1 MIMARYLE
9 KGENA
14 MNLHIVPSGKDDA
27 ILYYAVSIRKGKKT
41 TSKNVSRI
49 GRLSELRKEYPDPIA
64 HFRAEAKRLTD
75 EGKSESSFEIPA
87 NLMLDPMKKRRI
99 MLGYIF
105 PQSVYYS
112 LGLDTVM
119 RGIRN
124 ESKTT
129 YDFNRIMR
137 DLIIGRVLSPLSKN
151 STYEKAF
158 SFPEPPDYDLHH
170 VYRSLSLMAENFDL
184 IEEKA
189 FKGMKKYADVDTSV
203 TYYDCTN
210 FYFETE
216 EQDGFRTYGKSK
228 ENRPNP
234 IVQMG
239 LFLDRNGLPI
249 SMCINPG
256 KTNEQKTMI
265 PLEKLMTERFGIEK
279 FVVCAD
285 CGLSGKR
292 NLRFNS
298 TENHGFVVTKSLKK
312 VSEEVRAKLMGDDG
326 WKRFGD
332 ASGRLY
338 SLKEI
343 REDANLRD
351 VIFYHDERFVAESDG
366 FEERI
371 VTTYCGRMREY
382 QRSVRERQLQ
392 RAMELVSQGK
402 IRKGVNQNDVRR
414 FIVVDSV
421 TEKGEV
427 AEKKVFSIDSER
439 FEEESKYDGFYA
451 VTTDLADDPGEI
463 IRINKG
469 RWEIEES
476 FRIMKSDFDARP
488 VFMSREDRIRAHFLT
503 CYLAYMIFRIIEQKL
518 NKGDVRYTDAE
529 ILRTLRDYEAIDAE
543 SFYVGAMEGKAVKAL
558 EGTFG
563 LVGSMTAFSKAQ
575 FRRLVARSKK
585 QEI

>member
-1 MIMARYLE
+1 
-9 KGENA
+9 

-41 TSKNVSRI
+41 TSKNVRRI
-49 GRLSELRKEYPDPIA
+49 GRLSELKKEYTDPIA

-75 EGKSESSFEIPA
+75 EGRSESSFEIPA
-87 NLMLDPMKKRRI
+87 NLMLDPMKKRRV

-112 LGLDTVM
+112 LGLDMVM

-124 ESKTT
+124 ESKVT

-137 DLIIGRVLSPLSKN
+137 DLIIGRVLSPLSKS

-158 SFPEPPDYDLHH
+158 SFPEPPDYDLQH
-170 VYRSLSLMAENFDL
+170 VYRSLSLMAKSFDL

-210 FYFETE
+210 FYFEIE
-216 EQDGFRTYGKSK
+216 EEDGFRTYGKSK

-239 LFLDRNGLPI
+239 IFLDRNGLPI

-256 KTNEQKTMI
+256 RTNEQKTMI

-312 VSEEVRAKLMGDDG
+312 VSEDVRARLMGDGG

-351 VIFYHDERFVAESDG
+351 VIFYHDERFAMGSDG

-371 VTTYCGRMREY
+371 VTTYCGRLREY

-392 RAMELVSQGK
+392 RAMELVRQGK

-421 TEKGEV
+421 TENGEV
-427 AEKKVFSIDSER
+427 AEKKVFSIDRER
-439 FEEESKYDGFYA
+439 FEEESEYDGFYA
-451 VTTDLADDPGEI
+451 VTTDLDDDPGEI
-463 IRINKG
+463 IRINRG

-476 FRIMKSDFDARP
+476 FRIMKSDFDGRP
-488 VFMSREDRIRAHFLT
+488 VFVSREDRIRAHFLT
-503 CYLAYMIFRIIEQKL
+503 CYLAFMIFRIIEQKL
-518 NKGDVRYTDAE
+518 NKGDVRYTDPE

-543 SFYVGAMEGKAVKAL
+543 SFYVGAMEGKAVRAL
-558 EGTFG
+558 ESTFG
-563 LVGSMTAFSKAQ
+563 LVGSMTALSKAQ

-585 QEI
+585 EKI

>member
-1 MIMARYLE
+1 
-9 KGENA
+9 

-41 TSKNVSRI
+41 TSKNVRRI
-49 GRLSELRKEYPDPIA
+49 GRLSELKKEYTDPIA

-75 EGKSESSFEIPA
+75 EGRSESSFEIPA
-87 NLMLDPMKKRRI
+87 NLMLDPMKKRRV

-112 LGLDTVM
+112 LGLDMVM

-124 ESKTT
+124 ESKAT

-137 DLIIGRVLSPLSKN
+137 DLIIGRVLSPLSKS

-158 SFPEPPDYDLHH
+158 SFPEPPDYDLQH
-170 VYRSLSLMAENFDL
+170 VYRSLSLMAKNFDL

-210 FYFETE
+210 FYFEIE
-216 EQDGFRTYGKSK
+216 EEDGFRTYGKSK

-256 KTNEQKTMI
+256 RTNEQKTMI

-312 VSEEVRAKLMGDDG
+312 VSEDVRARLMGDGG

-351 VIFYHDERFVAESDG
+351 VIFYHDERFAMGSDG

-371 VTTYCGRMREY
+371 VTTYCGRLREY

-392 RAMELVSQGK
+392 RAMELIRQGK

-421 TEKGEV
+421 TENGEV
-427 AEKKVFSIDSER
+427 AEKKVFSIDRER
-439 FEEESKYDGFYA
+439 FEEESEYDGFYA
-451 VTTDLADDPGEI
+451 VTTDLDDDPGEI
-463 IRINKG
+463 IRINRG
-469 RWEIEES
+469 RWEVEES
-476 FRIMKSDFDARP
+476 FRIMKSDFDGRP
-488 VFMSREDRIRAHFLT
+488 VFVSREDRIRAHFLT
-503 CYLAYMIFRIIEQKL
+503 CYLAFMIFRIIEQKL
-518 NKGDVRYTDAE
+518 NKGDVRYTDPE

-543 SFYVGAMEGKAVKAL
+543 SFYVGAMEGKAVRAL
-558 EGTFG
+558 ESTFG
-563 LVGSMTAFSKAQ
+563 LVGSMTALSKAQ

-585 QEI
+585 EKI

>member
-1 MIMARYLE
+1 
-9 KGENA
+9 

-41 TSKNVSRI
+41 TSKNVRRI
-49 GRLSELRKEYPDPIA
+49 GRLSELKKEYTDPIA

-75 EGKSESSFEIPA
+75 EGRSESSFEIPA
-87 NLMLDPMKKRRI
+87 NLMLDPMKKRRV

-112 LGLDTVM
+112 LGLDMVM

-124 ESKTT
+124 ESKAT

-137 DLIIGRVLSPLSKN
+137 DLIIGRVLSPLSKS

-158 SFPEPPDYDLHH
+158 SFPEPPDYDLQH
-170 VYRSLSLMAENFDL
+170 VYRSLSLMAKNFDL

-210 FYFETE
+210 FYFEIE
-216 EQDGFRTYGKSK
+216 EEDGFRTYGKSK

-256 KTNEQKTMI
+256 RTNEQKTMI

-312 VSEEVRAKLMGDDG
+312 VSEDVRARLMGDGG

-351 VIFYHDERFVAESDG
+351 VIFYHDEKFAMGSDG

-371 VTTYCGRMREY
+371 VTTYCGRLREY

-392 RAMELVSQGK
+392 RAMELVRQGK

-421 TEKGEV
+421 TENGEV
-427 AEKKVFSIDSER
+427 AEKKVFSIDRER
-439 FEEESKYDGFYA
+439 FEEESEYDGFYA
-451 VTTDLADDPGEI
+451 VTTDLDDDPGEI
-463 IRINKG
+463 IRINRG

-476 FRIMKSDFDARP
+476 FRIMKSDFDGRP
-488 VFMSREDRIRAHFLT
+488 VFVSREDRIRAHFLT
-503 CYLAYMIFRIIEQKL
+503 CYLALMIFRIIDQKL
-518 NKGDVRYTDAE
+518 NKGDVRYTGPE

-543 SFYVGAMEGKAVKAL
+543 SFYVGAMEGKAVRAL
-558 EGTFG
+558 ESTFG
-563 LVGSMTAFSKAQ
+563 LVGSMAAFSKAQ

-585 QEI
+585 EEI

>member
-1 MIMARYLE
+1 
-9 KGENA
+9 

-41 TSKNVSRI
+41 TSKNVRRI
-49 GRLSELRKEYPDPIA
+49 GRLSELKKEYTDPIA

-75 EGKSESSFEIPA
+75 EGRSESSFEIPA
-87 NLMLDPMKKRRI
+87 NVMLDPMKRRRV

-112 LGLDTVM
+112 LGLNTVM

-124 ESKTT
+124 ESKVT

-137 DLIIGRVLSPLSKN
+137 DLIIGRVLSPLSKS

-158 SFPEPPDYDLHH
+158 SFPESPDYDLQH
-170 VYRSLSLMAENFDL
+170 VYRSLSLMAKNFDL

-210 FYFETE
+210 FYFEIE
-216 EQDGFRTYGKSK
+216 EEDGFRTYGKSK

-285 CGLSGKR
+285 CGLSGKK

-312 VSEEVRAKLMGDDG
+312 VSEDVRARLMGDGG

-351 VIFYHDERFVAESDG
+351 VIFYHDEKFAMGSDG

-371 VTTYCGRMREY
+371 VTTYCGRLREY

-392 RAMELVSQGK
+392 RAMELVRQGK

-421 TEKGEV
+421 TENGEV
-427 AEKKVFSIDSER
+427 AEKKVFSIDRER
-439 FEEESKYDGFYA
+439 FEEESEYDGFYA
-451 VTTDLADDPGEI
+451 VTTDLDDDPGEI
-463 IRINKG
+463 IRINRG

-476 FRIMKSDFDARP
+476 FRIMKSDFDGRP
-488 VFMSREDRIRAHFLT
+488 VFVSREDRIRAHFLT
-503 CYLAYMIFRIIEQKL
+503 CYLAFMIFRIIEQKL
-518 NKGDVRYTDAE
+518 NKGDVRYTDPE

-543 SFYVGAMEGKAVKAL
+543 SFYVGAMEGKAVRAL
-558 EGTFG
+558 ESTFG

-585 QEI
+585 EEI

>member
-1 MIMARYLE
+1 
-9 KGENA
+9 

-41 TSKNVSRI
+41 TSKNVRRI
-49 GRLSELRKEYPDPIA
+49 GRLSELKKEYTDPIA

-75 EGKSESSFEIPA
+75 EGRSESSFEIPA
-87 NLMLDPMKKRRI
+87 NLMLDPMKKRRV

-112 LGLDTVM
+112 LGLDMVM

-124 ESKTT
+124 ESKVT

-137 DLIIGRVLSPLSKN
+137 DLIIGRVLSPLSKS

-158 SFPEPPDYDLHH
+158 SFPEPPDYDLQH
-170 VYRSLSLMAENFDL
+170 VYRSLSLMAKSFDL

-210 FYFETE
+210 FYFEIE
-216 EQDGFRTYGKSK
+216 EEDGFRTYGKSK

-256 KTNEQKTMI
+256 RTNEQKTMI

-312 VSEEVRAKLMGDDG
+312 VSEDVRARLMGDGG

-351 VIFYHDERFVAESDG
+351 VIFYHDERFAMGSDG

-371 VTTYCGRMREY
+371 VTTYCGRLREY

-392 RAMELVSQGK
+392 RAMELVRQGK

-421 TEKGEV
+421 TENGEV
-427 AEKKVFSIDSER
+427 AEKKVFSIDRER
-439 FEEESKYDGFYA
+439 FEEESEYDGFYA
-451 VTTDLADDPGEI
+451 VTTDLDDDPGEI
-463 IRINKG
+463 IRINRG

-476 FRIMKSDFDARP
+476 FRIMKSDFDGRP
-488 VFMSREDRIRAHFLT
+488 VFVSREDRIRAHFLT
-503 CYLAYMIFRIIEQKL
+503 CYLAFMIFRIIEQKL
-518 NKGDVRYTDAE
+518 NKGDVRYTDPE

-543 SFYVGAMEGKAVKAL
+543 NFYVGAMEGKAVRAL
-558 EGTFG
+558 ESTFG
-563 LVGSMTAFSKAQ
+563 LVGSMTALSKAQ

-585 QEI
+585 EKI

>member
-1 MIMARYLE
+1 
-9 KGENA
+9 

-41 TSKNVSRI
+41 TSKNVRRI
-49 GRLSELRKEYPDPIA
+49 GRLSELKKEYTDPIA

-75 EGKSESSFEIPA
+75 EGRSESSFEIPA
-87 NLMLDPMKKRRI
+87 NLMLDPMKKRRV

-112 LGLDTVM
+112 LGLDMVM

-124 ESKTT
+124 ESKAT

-137 DLIIGRVLSPLSKN
+137 DLIIGRVLSPLSKS

-158 SFPEPPDYDLHH
+158 SFPEPPDYDLQH
-170 VYRSLSLMAENFDL
+170 VYRSLSLMAKSFDL

-210 FYFETE
+210 FYFEIE
-216 EQDGFRTYGKSK
+216 EEDGFRTYGKSK

-256 KTNEQKTMI
+256 RTNEQKTMI

-312 VSEEVRAKLMGDDG
+312 VSEDVRARLMGDGG

-351 VIFYHDERFVAESDG
+351 VIFYHDERFAMGSDG

-371 VTTYCGRMREY
+371 VTTYCGRLREY

-392 RAMELVSQGK
+392 RAMELVRQGK

-421 TEKGEV
+421 TENGEV
-427 AEKKVFSIDSER
+427 AEKKVFSIDRER
-439 FEEESKYDGFYA
+439 FEEESEYDGFYA
-451 VTTDLADDPGEI
+451 VTTDLDDDPGEI
-463 IRINKG
+463 IRINRG

-476 FRIMKSDFDARP
+476 FRIMKSDFDGRP
-488 VFMSREDRIRAHFLT
+488 VFVSREDRIRAHFLT
-503 CYLAYMIFRIIEQKL
+503 CYLAFMIFRIIEQKL
-518 NKGDVRYTDAE
+518 NKGDVRYTDPE

-543 SFYVGAMEGKAVKAL
+543 SFYVGAMEGKAVRAL
-558 EGTFG
+558 ESTFG
-563 LVGSMTAFSKAQ
+563 LVGSMTALSKAQ
-575 FRRLVARSKK
+575 FRRLVARTKK
-585 QEI
+585 EKI

>member
-1 MIMARYLE
+1 
-9 KGENA
+9 

-27 ILYYAVSIRKGKKT
+27 ILYYAVSIRKGEKT
-41 TSKNVSRI
+41 TSKNVRRI
-49 GRLSELRKEYPDPIA
+49 GRLSELKKEYTDPIA

-75 EGKSESSFEIPA
+75 EGRSESSFEIPA
-87 NLMLDPMKKRRI
+87 NLMLDPMKKRRV

-112 LGLDTVM
+112 LGLDMVM

-124 ESKTT
+124 ESKAT

-137 DLIIGRVLSPLSKN
+137 DLIIGRVLSPLSKS

-158 SFPEPPDYDLHH
+158 SFPEPPDYDLQH
-170 VYRSLSLMAENFDL
+170 VYRSLSLMAKNFDL

-210 FYFETE
+210 FYFEIE
-216 EQDGFRTYGKSK
+216 EEDGFRTYGKSK

-256 KTNEQKTMI
+256 RTNEQKTMI

-312 VSEEVRAKLMGDDG
+312 VSEDVRARLMGDGG

-351 VIFYHDERFVAESDG
+351 VIFYHDERFAMGSDG

-371 VTTYCGRMREY
+371 VTTYCGRLREY

-392 RAMELVSQGK
+392 RAMELVRQGK

-421 TEKGEV
+421 TENGEV
-427 AEKKVFSIDSER
+427 AEKKVFSIDRER
-439 FEEESKYDGFYA
+439 FEEESEYDGFYA
-451 VTTDLADDPGEI
+451 VTTDLDDDPGEI
-463 IRINKG
+463 IRINRG

-476 FRIMKSDFDARP
+476 FRIMKSDFDGRP
-488 VFMSREDRIRAHFLT
+488 VFVSREDRIRAHFLT
-503 CYLAYMIFRIIEQKL
+503 CYLAFMIFRIIEQKL
-518 NKGDVRYTDAE
+518 NKGDVRYTDPE

-543 SFYVGAMEGKAVKAL
+543 NFYVGAMEGKAVRAL
-558 EGTFG
+558 ESTFG
-563 LVGSMTAFSKAQ
+563 LVGSMTALSKAQ

-585 QEI
+585 EKI

>member
-1 MIMARYLE
+1 
-9 KGENA
+9 

-41 TSKNVSRI
+41 TSKNVRRI
-49 GRLSELRKEYPDPIA
+49 GRLSELKKEYTDPIA

-75 EGKSESSFEIPA
+75 EGRSESSFEIPA
-87 NLMLDPMKKRRI
+87 NLMLDPMKKRRV

-112 LGLDTVM
+112 LGLNTVM

-124 ESKTT
+124 ESKVT

-137 DLIIGRVLSPLSKN
+137 DLIIGRVLSPLSKS

-158 SFPEPPDYDLHH
+158 SFPEPPDYDLQH
-170 VYRSLSLMAENFDL
+170 VYRSLSLMAKNFDL

-210 FYFETE
+210 FYFEIE
-216 EQDGFRTYGKSK
+216 EEDGFRTYGKSK

-256 KTNEQKTMI
+256 RMNEQKTMI
-265 PLEKLMTERFGIEK
+265 PLEKMMTERFGIEK

-312 VSEEVRAKLMGDDG
+312 VSEDVRARLMGDGG

-351 VIFYHDERFVAESDG
+351 VIFYHDEKFAMGSDG

-371 VTTYCGRMREY
+371 VTTYCGRLREY

-392 RAMELVSQGK
+392 RAMELIRQGK

-421 TEKGEV
+421 TENGEV
-427 AEKKVFSIDSER
+427 AEKKVFSIDRER
-439 FEEESKYDGFYA
+439 FEEESEYDGFYA
-451 VTTDLADDPGEI
+451 VTTDLDDDPGEI
-463 IRINKG
+463 IRINRG

-476 FRIMKSDFDARP
+476 FRIMKSDFDGRP
-488 VFMSREDRIRAHFLT
+488 VFVSREDRIRAHFLT
-503 CYLAYMIFRIIEQKL
+503 CYLAFMIFRIIEQKL
-518 NKGDVRYTDAE
+518 NKGDVRYTDPE

-543 SFYVGAMEGKAVKAL
+543 SFYVGAMEGKAVRAL
-558 EGTFG
+558 ESTFG

-585 QEI
+585 EKI

>member
-1 MIMARYLE
+1 
-9 KGENA
+9 

-41 TSKNVSRI
+41 TSKNVRRI
-49 GRLSELRKEYPDPIA
+49 GRLSELKKEYTDPIA

-75 EGKSESSFEIPA
+75 EGRSESSFEIPA
-87 NLMLDPMKKRRI
+87 NLMLDPMKKRRV

-112 LGLDTVM
+112 LGLDMVM

-124 ESKTT
+124 ESKAT

-137 DLIIGRVLSPLSKN
+137 DLIIGRVLSPLSKS

-158 SFPEPPDYDLHH
+158 SFPEPPDYDLQH
-170 VYRSLSLMAENFDL
+170 VYRSLSLMAKSFDL

-210 FYFETE
+210 FYFEIE
-216 EQDGFRTYGKSK
+216 EEDGFRTYGKSK

-256 KTNEQKTMI
+256 RTNEQKTMI

-312 VSEEVRAKLMGDDG
+312 VSEDVRARLMGDGG

-351 VIFYHDERFVAESDG
+351 VIFYHDERFAMGSDG

-371 VTTYCGRMREY
+371 VTTYCGRLREY

-392 RAMELVSQGK
+392 RAMELVRQGK

-421 TEKGEV
+421 TENGEV
-427 AEKKVFSIDSER
+427 AEKKVFSIDRER
-439 FEEESKYDGFYA
+439 FEEESEYDGFYA
-451 VTTDLADDPGEI
+451 VTTDLDDDPGEI
-463 IRINKG
+463 IRINRG
-469 RWEIEES
+469 RWEIGES
-476 FRIMKSDFDARP
+476 FRIMKSDFDGRP
-488 VFMSREDRIRAHFLT
+488 VFVSREDRIRAHFLT
-503 CYLAYMIFRIIEQKL
+503 CYLAFMIFRIIEQKL
-518 NKGDVRYTDAE
+518 NKGDVRYTDPE

-543 SFYVGAMEGKAVKAL
+543 NFYVGAMEGKAVRAL
-558 EGTFG
+558 ESTFG

-585 QEI
+585 EKI

>member
-1 MIMARYLE
+1 MLIY
-9 KGENA
+9 
-14 MNLHIVPSGKDDA
+14 
-27 ILYYAVSIRKGKKT
+27 T
-41 TSKNVSRI
+41 
-49 GRLSELRKEYPDPIA
+49 
-64 HFRAEAKRLTD
+64 
-75 EGKSESSFEIPA
+75 KS
-87 NLMLDPMKKRRI
+87 
-99 MLGYIF
+99 
-105 PQSVYYS
+105 
-112 LGLDTVM
+112 
-119 RGIRN
+119 
-124 ESKTT
+124 
-129 YDFNRIMR
+129 
-137 DLIIGRVLSPLSKN
+137 
-151 STYEKAF
+151 
-158 SFPEPPDYDLHH
+158 
-170 VYRSLSLMAENFDL
+170 FDL

-210 FYFETE
+210 FYFEIE
-216 EQDGFRTYGKSK
+216 EEDGFRTYGKSK

-256 KTNEQKTMI
+256 RTNEQKTMI

-312 VSEEVRAKLMGDDG
+312 VSEDVRARLMGDGG

-351 VIFYHDERFVAESDG
+351 VIFYHDERFAMGSDG

-371 VTTYCGRMREY
+371 VTTYCGRLREY

-392 RAMELVSQGK
+392 RAMELVRQGK

-421 TEKGEV
+421 TENGEV
-427 AEKKVFSIDSER
+427 AEKKVFSIDRER
-439 FEEESKYDGFYA
+439 FEEESEYDGFYA
-451 VTTDLADDPGEI
+451 VTTDLEDDPGEI
-463 IRINKG
+463 IRINRG

-476 FRIMKSDFDARP
+476 FRIMKSDFDGRP
-488 VFMSREDRIRAHFLT
+488 VFVSREDRIRAHFLT
-503 CYLAYMIFRIIEQKL
+503 CYLAFMIFRIIEQKL
-518 NKGDVRYTDAE
+518 NKGDVRYTDLE

-543 SFYVGAMEGKAVKAL
+543 NFYVGAMEGKAVRAL
-558 EGTFG
+558 ESTFG
-563 LVGSMTAFSKAQ
+563 LVGSMTALSKAQ

-585 QEI
+585 EKI

>member
-1 MIMARYLE
+1 
-9 KGENA
+9 

-41 TSKNVSRI
+41 TSKNVRRI
-49 GRLSELRKEYPDPIA
+49 GRLSELKKEYTDPIA

-75 EGKSESSFEIPA
+75 EGKSEPSFEIPA
-87 NLMLDPMKKRRI
+87 NVMLDPMKKRRI

-112 LGLDTVM
+112 LGLNTVM
-119 RGIRN
+119 RSIRN
-124 ESKTT
+124 ESKVT

-137 DLIIGRVLSPLSKN
+137 DLVIGRVLSPLSKS

-158 SFPEPPDYDLHH
+158 SFPEPPDYDLQH
-170 VYRSLSLMAENFDL
+170 VYRSLSLMAKNFDL

-210 FYFETE
+210 FYFEIE
-216 EQDGFRTYGKSK
+216 EEDGFRTYGKSK

-256 KTNEQKTMI
+256 RTNEQKTMI

-312 VSEEVRAKLMGDDG
+312 VSEDVRARLMGDGG

-343 REDANLRD
+343 REDANLKD
-351 VIFYHDERFVAESDG
+351 VIFYHDERFAMGSDG

-371 VTTYCGRMREY
+371 VTTYCGRLREY

-392 RAMELVSQGK
+392 RAMELVRQGK

-421 TEKGEV
+421 TENGEV
-427 AEKKVFSIDSER
+427 AEKKVFSIDRER
-439 FEEESKYDGFYA
+439 FEEESEYDGFYA
-451 VTTDLADDPGEI
+451 VTTDLDDDPGEI
-463 IRINKG
+463 IRINSG

-476 FRIMKSDFDARP
+476 FRIMKSDFDGRP
-488 VFMSREDRIRAHFLT
+488 VFVSREDRIRAHFLT
-503 CYLAYMIFRIIEQKL
+503 CYLAFMIFRIIEQKL
-518 NKGDVRYTDAE
+518 NKGDVRYTDPE

-543 SFYVGAMEGKAVKAL
+543 NFYVGAMEGKAVRAL
-558 EGTFG
+558 ESTFG
-563 LVGSMTAFSKAQ
+563 LVGSMTALSKAQ

-585 QEI
+585 EKI

>member
-1 MIMARYLE
+1 
-9 KGENA
+9 

-41 TSKNVSRI
+41 TSKNVRRI
-49 GRLSELRKEYPDPIA
+49 GRLSELKKEYTDPIA

-75 EGKSESSFEIPA
+75 EGRSESSFEIPA
-87 NLMLDPMKKRRI
+87 NLMLDPMKKRRV

-112 LGLDTVM
+112 LGLDMVM

-124 ESKTT
+124 ESKVT

-137 DLIIGRVLSPLSKN
+137 DLVIGRVLSPLSKS

-158 SFPEPPDYDLHH
+158 SFPESPDYDLQH
-170 VYRSLSLMAENFDL
+170 VYRSLSLMAKNFDL

-210 FYFETE
+210 FYFEIE
-216 EQDGFRTYGKSK
+216 EEDGFRTYGKSK

-285 CGLSGKR
+285 CGLSGKK

-312 VSEEVRAKLMGDDG
+312 VSEDVRARLMGDGG

-343 REDANLRD
+343 REDTNLRD
-351 VIFYHDERFVAESDG
+351 VIFYHDEKFAMGSDG

-371 VTTYCGRMREY
+371 VTTYCGRLREY

-392 RAMELVSQGK
+392 RAMELIRQGK

-421 TEKGEV
+421 TENGEV
-427 AEKKVFSIDSER
+427 AEKKVFSIDRER
-439 FEEESKYDGFYA
+439 FEEESEYDGFYA
-451 VTTDLADDPGEI
+451 VTTDLDDDPGEI
-463 IRINKG
+463 IRINRG

-476 FRIMKSDFDARP
+476 FRIMKSDFDGRP
-488 VFMSREDRIRAHFLT
+488 VFVSREDRIRAHFLT
-503 CYLAYMIFRIIEQKL
+503 CYLAFMIFRIIEQKL
-518 NKGDVRYTDAE
+518 NKGDVRYTDPE

-543 SFYVGAMEGKAVKAL
+543 SFYVGAMEGKAVRAL
-558 EGTFG
+558 ESTFG

-585 QEI
+585 EEI

>member
-1 MIMARYLE
+1 
-9 KGENA
+9 

-41 TSKNVSRI
+41 TSKNVRRI
-49 GRLSELRKEYPDPIA
+49 GRLSELKKEYTDPIA

-75 EGKSESSFEIPA
+75 EGRSESSFEIPA
-87 NLMLDPMKKRRI
+87 NLMLDPMKKRRV

-112 LGLDTVM
+112 LGLDMVM

-124 ESKTT
+124 ESKAT

-137 DLIIGRVLSPLSKN
+137 DLIIGRVLSPLSKS

-158 SFPEPPDYDLHH
+158 SFPEPPDYDLQH
-170 VYRSLSLMAENFDL
+170 VYRSLSLMAKSFDL

-210 FYFETE
+210 FYFEIE
-216 EQDGFRTYGKSK
+216 EEDGFRTYGKSK

-265 PLEKLMTERFGIEK
+265 PLEKLMKERFGIEK

-298 TENHGFVVTKSLKK
+298 TENHGFVVTKSLKR
-312 VSEEVRAKLMGDDG
+312 VSEDVRARLMGDGG

-351 VIFYHDERFVAESDG
+351 VIFYHDERFAMGSDG

-371 VTTYCGRMREY
+371 VTTYCGRLREY

-392 RAMELVSQGK
+392 RAMELVRQGK

-421 TEKGEV
+421 TENGEV
-427 AEKKVFSIDSER
+427 AEKKVFSIDRER
-439 FEEESKYDGFYA
+439 FEEESEYDGFYA
-451 VTTDLADDPGEI
+451 VTTDLDDDPGEI
-463 IRINKG
+463 IRINRG

-476 FRIMKSDFDARP
+476 FRIMKSDFDGRP
-488 VFMSREDRIRAHFLT
+488 VFVSREDRIRAHFLT
-503 CYLAYMIFRIIEQKL
+503 CYLAFMIFRIIEQKL
-518 NKGDVRYTDAE
+518 NKGDVRYTDPE

-543 SFYVGAMEGKAVKAL
+543 NFYVGAMEGKAVRAL
-558 EGTFG
+558 ESTFG
-563 LVGSMTAFSKAQ
+563 LVGSMTALSKAQ

-585 QEI
+585 EKI

>member
-1 MIMARYLE
+1 
-9 KGENA
+9 

-41 TSKNVSRI
+41 TSKNVRRI
-49 GRLSELRKEYPDPIA
+49 GRLSELKKEYTDPIA

-75 EGKSESSFEIPA
+75 EGRSESSFEIPA
-87 NLMLDPMKKRRI
+87 NLMLDPMKKRRV

-112 LGLDTVM
+112 LGLDMVM

-124 ESKTT
+124 ESKVT

-137 DLIIGRVLSPLSKN
+137 DLVIGRVLSPLSKS

-158 SFPEPPDYDLHH
+158 SFPEPPDYDLQH
-170 VYRSLSLMAENFDL
+170 VYRSLSLMAKNFDL

-210 FYFETE
+210 FYFEIE
-216 EQDGFRTYGKSK
+216 EEDGFRTYGKSK

-256 KTNEQKTMI
+256 RMNEQKTMI
-265 PLEKLMTERFGIEK
+265 PLEKMMTERFGIEK

-312 VSEEVRAKLMGDDG
+312 VSEDVRARLMGDGG

-351 VIFYHDERFVAESDG
+351 VIFYHDEKFAMGSDG

-371 VTTYCGRMREY
+371 VTTYCGRLREY

-392 RAMELVSQGK
+392 RAMELVRQGK

-421 TEKGEV
+421 TENGEV
-427 AEKKVFSIDSER
+427 AEKKVFSIDRER
-439 FEEESKYDGFYA
+439 FEEESEYDGFYA
-451 VTTDLADDPGEI
+451 VTTDLDDDPGEI
-463 IRINKG
+463 IRINRG

-476 FRIMKSDFDARP
+476 FRIMKSDFDGRP
-488 VFMSREDRIRAHFLT
+488 VFVSREDRIRAHFLT
-503 CYLAYMIFRIIEQKL
+503 CYLAFMIFRIIEQKL
-518 NKGDVRYTDAE
+518 NKGDVRYTDPE

-543 SFYVGAMEGKAVKAL
+543 SFYVGAMEGKAVRAL
-558 EGTFG
+558 ESTFG

-585 QEI
+585 EKI

>member
-1 MIMARYLE
+1 
-9 KGENA
+9 

-41 TSKNVSRI
+41 TSKNVRRI
-49 GRLSELRKEYPDPIA
+49 GRLSELKKEYTDPIA

-75 EGKSESSFEIPA
+75 EGRSESSFEIPA
-87 NLMLDPMKKRRI
+87 NLMLDPMKKRRV

-112 LGLDTVM
+112 LGLDMVM

-124 ESKTT
+124 ESKAT

-137 DLIIGRVLSPLSKN
+137 DLVIGRVLSALSMS

-158 SFPEPPDYDLHH
+158 SFPEPPDYDLQH
-170 VYRSLSLMAENFDL
+170 VYRSLSLMAKNFDL

-210 FYFETE
+210 FYFEIE
-216 EQDGFRTYGKSK
+216 EEDGFRTYGKSK

-256 KTNEQKTMI
+256 RTNEQKTMI
-265 PLEKLMTERFGIEK
+265 PLEKMMTERFGIEK

-312 VSEEVRAKLMGDDG
+312 VSEDVRARLMGDGG

-351 VIFYHDERFVAESDG
+351 VIFYHDERFAMGSDG

-371 VTTYCGRMREY
+371 VTTYCGRLREY

-392 RAMELVSQGK
+392 RAMELVRQGK

-421 TEKGEV
+421 TENGEV
-427 AEKKVFSIDSER
+427 AEKKVFSIDRER
-439 FEEESKYDGFYA
+439 FEEESEYDGFYA
-451 VTTDLADDPGEI
+451 VTTDLDDDPGEI
-463 IRINKG
+463 IRINRG

-476 FRIMKSDFDARP
+476 FRIMKSDFDGRP
-488 VFMSREDRIRAHFLT
+488 VFVSREDRIRAHFLT
-503 CYLAYMIFRIIEQKL
+503 CYLAFMIFRIIEQKL
-518 NKGDVRYTDAE
+518 NKGDVRYTDPE

-543 SFYVGAMEGKAVKAL
+543 NFYVGAMEGKAVRAL
-558 EGTFG
+558 ESTFG
-563 LVGSMTAFSKAQ
+563 LVGSMTALSKAQ

-585 QEI
+585 EKI

>member
-1 MIMARYLE
+1 
-9 KGENA
+9 

-41 TSKNVSRI
+41 TSKNVRRI
-49 GRLSELRKEYPDPIA
+49 GRLSELKKEYTDPIA

-75 EGKSESSFEIPA
+75 EGRSESSFEIPA
-87 NLMLDPMKKRRI
+87 NLMLDPMKKRRV

-112 LGLDTVM
+112 LGLDMVM

-124 ESKTT
+124 ESKAT

-137 DLIIGRVLSPLSKN
+137 DLIIGRVLSPLSKS

-158 SFPEPPDYDLHH
+158 SFPEPPDYDLQH
-170 VYRSLSLMAENFDL
+170 VYRSLSLMAKSFDL

-210 FYFETE
+210 FYFEIE
-216 EQDGFRTYGKSK
+216 EEDGFRTYGKSK

-256 KTNEQKTMI
+256 RTNEQKTMI
-265 PLEKLMTERFGIEK
+265 PLEKLMTERFGIKK

-312 VSEEVRAKLMGDDG
+312 VSEDVRARLMGDGG

-351 VIFYHDERFVAESDG
+351 VIFYHDERFAMGSDG

-371 VTTYCGRMREY
+371 VTTYCGRLREY

-392 RAMELVSQGK
+392 RAMELVRQGK

-421 TEKGEV
+421 TENGEV
-427 AEKKVFSIDSER
+427 AEKKVFSIDRER
-439 FEEESKYDGFYA
+439 FEEESEYDGFYA
-451 VTTDLADDPGEI
+451 VTTDLDDDPGEI
-463 IRINKG
+463 IRINRG

-476 FRIMKSDFDARP
+476 FRIMKSDFDGRP
-488 VFMSREDRIRAHFLT
+488 VFVSREDRIRAHFLT
-503 CYLAYMIFRIIEQKL
+503 CYLAFMIFRIIEQKL
-518 NKGDVRYTDAE
+518 NKGDVRYTDPE

-543 SFYVGAMEGKAVKAL
+543 NFYVGAMEGKAVRAL
-558 EGTFG
+558 ESTFG
-563 LVGSMTAFSKAQ
+563 LVGSMTALSKAQ

-585 QEI
+585 EKR

>member
-1 MIMARYLE
+1 
-9 KGENA
+9 

-41 TSKNVSRI
+41 TSKNVRRI
-49 GRLSELRKEYPDPIA
+49 GRLSELKKEYTDPIA

-75 EGKSESSFEIPA
+75 EGRSESSFEIPA
-87 NLMLDPMKKRRI
+87 NLMLDPMKKRRV

-112 LGLDTVM
+112 LGLDMVM

-124 ESKTT
+124 ESKAT

-137 DLIIGRVLSPLSKN
+137 DLIIGRVLSPLSKS

-158 SFPEPPDYDLHH
+158 SFPEPPDYDLQH
-170 VYRSLSLMAENFDL
+170 VYRSLSLMAKNFDL

-210 FYFETE
+210 FYFEIE
-216 EQDGFRTYGKSK
+216 EEDGFRTYGKSK

-256 KTNEQKTMI
+256 RTNEQKTMI

-312 VSEEVRAKLMGDDG
+312 VSEDVRARLMGDGG
-326 WKRFGD
+326 WKRFED

-343 REDANLRD
+343 REDANLKD
-351 VIFYHDERFVAESDG
+351 VIFYHDERFAMGSDG

-371 VTTYCGRMREY
+371 VTTYCGRLREY

-392 RAMELVSQGK
+392 RAMELVRQGK

-421 TEKGEV
+421 TENGEV
-427 AEKKVFSIDSER
+427 AEKKVFSIDRER
-439 FEEESKYDGFYA
+439 FEEESEYDGFYA
-451 VTTDLADDPGEI
+451 VTTDLDDDPGEI
-463 IRINKG
+463 IRINRG

-476 FRIMKSDFDARP
+476 FRIMKSDFDGRP
-488 VFMSREDRIRAHFLT
+488 VFVSREDRIRAHFLT
-503 CYLAYMIFRIIEQKL
+503 CYLAFMIFRIIEQKL
-518 NKGDVRYTDAE
+518 NKGDVRYTDPE

-543 SFYVGAMEGKAVKAL
+543 NFYVGAMEGKAVRAL
-558 EGTFG
+558 ESTFG
-563 LVGSMTAFSKAQ
+563 LVGSMTALSKAQ

-585 QEI
+585 EKI

>member
-1 MIMARYLE
+1 
-9 KGENA
+9 

-41 TSKNVSRI
+41 TSKNVRRI
-49 GRLSELRKEYPDPIA
+49 GRLSELKKEYTDPIA

-75 EGKSESSFEIPA
+75 EGRSESSFEIPA
-87 NLMLDPMKKRRI
+87 NLMLDPMKKRRV

-112 LGLDTVM
+112 LGLDMVM

-124 ESKTT
+124 ESKAT

-137 DLIIGRVLSPLSKN
+137 DLVIGRVLSPLSKS

-158 SFPEPPDYDLHH
+158 SFPESPDYDLQH
-170 VYRSLSLMAENFDL
+170 VYRSLSLMAKNFDL

-210 FYFETE
+210 FYFEIE
-216 EQDGFRTYGKSK
+216 EDGFRTYGKSK

-256 KTNEQKTMI
+256 RMNEQKTMI

-312 VSEEVRAKLMGDDG
+312 VSEDVRARLMGDGG

-351 VIFYHDERFVAESDG
+351 VIFYHDEKFAMGSDG

-371 VTTYCGRMREY
+371 VTTYCGRLREY

-392 RAMELVSQGK
+392 RAMELVRQGK

-421 TEKGEV
+421 TENGEV
-427 AEKKVFSIDSER
+427 AEKKVFSIDRER
-439 FEEESKYDGFYA
+439 FEEESEYDGFYA
-451 VTTDLADDPGEI
+451 VTTDLDDDPGEI
-463 IRINKG
+463 IRINRG

-476 FRIMKSDFDARP
+476 FRIMKSDFDGRP
-488 VFMSREDRIRAHFLT
+488 VFVSREDRIRAHFLT
-503 CYLAYMIFRIIEQKL
+503 CYLAFMIFRIIEQKL
-518 NKGDVRYTDAE
+518 NKGDVRYTDPE

-543 SFYVGAMEGKAVKAL
+543 NFYVGAMEGKAVRAL
-558 EGTFG
+558 ESTFG
-563 LVGSMTAFSKAQ
+563 LVGSMTALSKAQ

-585 QEI
+585 EKI

>member
-1 MIMARYLE
+1 
-9 KGENA
+9 

-41 TSKNVSRI
+41 TSKNVRRI
-49 GRLSELRKEYPDPIA
+49 GRLSELKKEYTDPIA

-75 EGKSESSFEIPA
+75 EGRSESSFEIPA
-87 NLMLDPMKKRRI
+87 NVMLDPMKKRRV

-112 LGLDTVM
+112 LGLDMVM

-124 ESKTT
+124 ESKAT

-137 DLIIGRVLSPLSKN
+137 DLIIGRVLSPLSKS

-158 SFPEPPDYDLHH
+158 SFPEPPDYDLQH
-170 VYRSLSLMAENFDL
+170 VYRSLSLMAKNFDL

-210 FYFETE
+210 FYFEIE
-216 EQDGFRTYGKSK
+216 EEDGFRTYGKSK

-256 KTNEQKTMI
+256 RMNEQKTMI

-312 VSEEVRAKLMGDDG
+312 VSEDVRARLMGDGG

-351 VIFYHDERFVAESDG
+351 VIFYHDEKFAMGSDG

-371 VTTYCGRMREY
+371 VTTYCGRLREY

-392 RAMELVSQGK
+392 RAMELVRQGK

-421 TEKGEV
+421 TENGEV
-427 AEKKVFSIDSER
+427 AEKKVFSIDRER
-439 FEEESKYDGFYA
+439 FEEESEYDGFYA
-451 VTTDLADDPGEI
+451 VTTDLDDDPGEI
-463 IRINKG
+463 IRINRG

-476 FRIMKSDFDARP
+476 FRIMKSDFDGRP
-488 VFMSREDRIRAHFLT
+488 VFVSREDRIRAHFLT
-503 CYLAYMIFRIIEQKL
+503 CYLAFMIFRIIEQKL
-518 NKGDVRYTDAE
+518 NKGDVRYTDPE

-543 SFYVGAMEGKAVKAL
+543 SFYVGAMEGKAVRAL
-558 EGTFG
+558 EGTFE
-563 LVGSMTAFSKAQ
+563 LAGSMTAFSKAQ

-585 QEI
+585 EKI

>member
-1 MIMARYLE
+1 
-9 KGENA
+9 

-41 TSKNVSRI
+41 TSKNVRRI
-49 GRLSELRKEYPDPIA
+49 GRLSELKKEYTDPIA

-75 EGKSESSFEIPA
+75 EGRSESSFEIPA
-87 NLMLDPMKKRRI
+87 NLMLDPMKKRRV

-112 LGLDTVM
+112 LGLDMVM

-124 ESKTT
+124 ESKAT

-137 DLIIGRVLSPLSKN
+137 DLIIGRVLSPLSKS

-158 SFPEPPDYDLHH
+158 SFPEPPDYDLQH
-170 VYRSLSLMAENFDL
+170 VYRSLSLMAKNFDL

-210 FYFETE
+210 FYFEIE
-216 EQDGFRTYGKSK
+216 EEDGFRTYGKSK

-256 KTNEQKTMI
+256 RTNEQKTMI

-312 VSEEVRAKLMGDDG
+312 VSEDVRARLMGDGG

-351 VIFYHDERFVAESDG
+351 VIFYHDERFAMGSDG

-371 VTTYCGRMREY
+371 VTTYCGRLREY

-392 RAMELVSQGK
+392 RAMELVRQGK

-421 TEKGEV
+421 TENGEV
-427 AEKKVFSIDSER
+427 AEKKVFSIDRER
-439 FEEESKYDGFYA
+439 FEEESEYDGFYA
-451 VTTDLADDPGEI
+451 VTTDLDDDPGEI
-463 IRINKG
+463 IRINRG

-476 FRIMKSDFDARP
+476 FRIMKSDFDGRP
-488 VFMSREDRIRAHFLT
+488 VFVSREDRIRAHFLT
-503 CYLAYMIFRIIEQKL
+503 CYLAFMIFRIIEQKL
-518 NKGDVRYTDAE
+518 NKGDVRYTDPE

-543 SFYVGAMEGKAVKAL
+543 SFYVGAMEGKAVRAL
-558 EGTFG
+558 ESTFG
-563 LVGSMTAFSKAQ
+563 LVGSMTALSKAQ

-585 QEI
+585 EKI

>member
-1 MIMARYLE
+1 
-9 KGENA
+9 

-41 TSKNVSRI
+41 TSKNVRRI
-49 GRLSELRKEYPDPIA
+49 GRLSELKKEYTDPIA

-75 EGKSESSFEIPA
+75 EGRSESSFEIPA
-87 NLMLDPMKKRRI
+87 NLMLDPMKKRRV

-112 LGLDTVM
+112 LGLDMVM

-124 ESKTT
+124 ESKAT

-137 DLIIGRVLSPLSKN
+137 DLIIGRVLSPLSKS

-158 SFPEPPDYDLHH
+158 SFPEPPDYDLQH
-170 VYRSLSLMAENFDL
+170 VYRSLSLMAKNFDL

-210 FYFETE
+210 FYFEIE
-216 EQDGFRTYGKSK
+216 EEDGFRTYGKSK

-256 KTNEQKTMI
+256 RTNEQKTMI
-265 PLEKLMTERFGIEK
+265 PLEKMMTERFGIEK

-312 VSEEVRAKLMGDDG
+312 VSEDVRARLMGDGG

-351 VIFYHDERFVAESDG
+351 VIFYHDEKFAMGSDG

-371 VTTYCGRMREY
+371 VTTYCGRLREY

-392 RAMELVSQGK
+392 RAMELIRQGK

-421 TEKGEV
+421 TENGEV
-427 AEKKVFSIDSER
+427 AEKKVFSIDRER
-439 FEEESKYDGFYA
+439 FEEESEYDGFYA
-451 VTTDLADDPGEI
+451 VTTDLDDDPGEI
-463 IRINKG
+463 IRINRG

-476 FRIMKSDFDARP
+476 FRIMKSDFDGRP
-488 VFMSREDRIRAHFLT
+488 VFVSREDRIRAHFLT
-503 CYLAYMIFRIIEQKL
+503 CYLAFMIFRIIEQKL
-518 NKGDVRYTDAE
+518 NKGDVRYTDPE

-543 SFYVGAMEGKAVKAL
+543 SFYVGAMEGKAVRAL
-558 EGTFG
+558 ESTFG

-585 QEI
+585 EKI

>member
-1 MIMARYLE
+1 
-9 KGENA
+9 

-49 GRLSELRKEYPDPIA
+49 GRLSELKKEYTDPIA

-75 EGKSESSFEIPA
+75 EGRSESSFEIPA
-87 NLMLDPMKKRRI
+87 NLMLDPMKKRRV

-112 LGLDTVM
+112 LGLDMVM

-124 ESKTT
+124 ESKAT

-137 DLIIGRVLSPLSKN
+137 DLIIGRVLSPLSKS

-158 SFPEPPDYDLHH
+158 SFPEPPDYDLQH
-170 VYRSLSLMAENFDL
+170 VYRSLSLMAKSFDL

-210 FYFETE
+210 FYFEIE
-216 EQDGFRTYGKSK
+216 EEDGFRTYGKSK

-256 KTNEQKTMI
+256 RTNEQKTMI

-312 VSEEVRAKLMGDDG
+312 VSEDVRARLMGDGG

-351 VIFYHDERFVAESDG
+351 VIFYHDEKFAMGSDG

-371 VTTYCGRMREY
+371 VTTYCGRLREY

-392 RAMELVSQGK
+392 RAMELVRQGK

-421 TEKGEV
+421 TENGEV
-427 AEKKVFSIDSER
+427 AEKKVFSIDRER
-439 FEEESKYDGFYA
+439 FEEESEYDGFYA
-451 VTTDLADDPGEI
+451 VTTDLDDDPGEI
-463 IRINKG
+463 IRINRG

-476 FRIMKSDFDARP
+476 FRIMKSDFDGRP
-488 VFMSREDRIRAHFLT
+488 VFVSREDRIRAHFLT
-503 CYLAYMIFRIIEQKL
+503 CYLAFMIFRIIEQKL
-518 NKGDVRYTDAE
+518 NKGDVRYTDPE

-543 SFYVGAMEGKAVKAL
+543 NFYVGAMEGKAVRAL
-558 EGTFG
+558 ESTFG

-585 QEI
+585 EEI

>member
-1 MIMARYLE
+1 
-9 KGENA
+9 

-41 TSKNVSRI
+41 TSKNVRRI
-49 GRLSELRKEYPDPIA
+49 GRLSELKKEYTDPIA

-75 EGKSESSFEIPA
+75 EGRSESSFEIPA
-87 NLMLDPMKKRRI
+87 NLMLDPMKRRRV

-112 LGLDTVM
+112 LGLDMVM

-124 ESKTT
+124 ESKAT

-137 DLIIGRVLSPLSKN
+137 DLIIGRVLSPLSKS

-158 SFPEPPDYDLHH
+158 SFPEPPDYDLQH
-170 VYRSLSLMAENFDL
+170 VYRSLSLMAKNFDL

-210 FYFETE
+210 FYFEIE
-216 EQDGFRTYGKSK
+216 EEDGFRTYGKSK

-256 KTNEQKTMI
+256 RTNEQKTMI

-312 VSEEVRAKLMGDDG
+312 VSEDVRARLMGDGG

-351 VIFYHDERFVAESDG
+351 VIFYHDEKFAMGSDG

-371 VTTYCGRMREY
+371 VTTYCGRLREY

-392 RAMELVSQGK
+392 RAMELIRQGK

-421 TEKGEV
+421 TENGEV
-427 AEKKVFSIDSER
+427 AEKKVFSIDRER
-439 FEEESKYDGFYA
+439 FEEESEYDGFYA
-451 VTTDLADDPGEI
+451 VTTDLDDDPGEI
-463 IRINKG
+463 IRINRG

-476 FRIMKSDFDARP
+476 FRIMKSDFDGRP
-488 VFMSREDRIRAHFLT
+488 VFVSREDRIRAHFLT
-503 CYLAYMIFRIIEQKL
+503 CYLAFMIFRIIEQKL
-518 NKGDVRYTDAE
+518 NKGDVRYTDPE

-543 SFYVGAMEGKAVKAL
+543 SFYVGAMEGKAVRAL
-558 EGTFG
+558 ESTFG

-585 QEI
+585 EEI

>member
-1 MIMARYLE
+1 
-9 KGENA
+9 

-27 ILYYAVSIRKGKKT
+27 ILYYAVSIRKGEKT
-41 TSKNVSRI
+41 TSKNVRRI
-49 GRLSELRKEYPDPIA
+49 GRLSELKKEYTDPIA

-75 EGKSESSFEIPA
+75 EGRSESSFEIPA
-87 NLMLDPMKKRRI
+87 NLMLDPMKKRRV

-112 LGLDTVM
+112 LGLDMVM

-124 ESKTT
+124 ESKAT

-137 DLIIGRVLSPLSKN
+137 DLIIGRVLSPLSKS

-158 SFPEPPDYDLHH
+158 SFPEPPDYDLQH
-170 VYRSLSLMAENFDL
+170 VYRSLSLMAKSFDL

-210 FYFETE
+210 FYFEIE
-216 EQDGFRTYGKSK
+216 EEDGFRTYGKSK

-256 KTNEQKTMI
+256 RTNEQKTMI

-312 VSEEVRAKLMGDDG
+312 VSEDVRARLMGDGG

-351 VIFYHDERFVAESDG
+351 VIFYHDERFAMGSDG

-371 VTTYCGRMREY
+371 VTTYCGRLREY

-392 RAMELVSQGK
+392 RAMELVRQGK

-421 TEKGEV
+421 TENGEV
-427 AEKKVFSIDSER
+427 AEKKVFSIDRER
-439 FEEESKYDGFYA
+439 FEEESEYDGFYA
-451 VTTDLADDPGEI
+451 VTTDLDDDPGEI
-463 IRINKG
+463 IRINRG

-476 FRIMKSDFDARP
+476 FRIMKSDFDGRP
-488 VFMSREDRIRAHFLT
+488 VFVSREDRIRAHFLT
-503 CYLAYMIFRIIEQKL
+503 CYLAFMIFRIIEQKL
-518 NKGDVRYTDAE
+518 NKGDVRYTDPE

-543 SFYVGAMEGKAVKAL
+543 NFYVGAMEGKAVRAL
-558 EGTFG
+558 ESTFG
-563 LVGSMTAFSKAQ
+563 LVGSMTALSKAQ

-585 QEI
+585 EKI

>member
-1 MIMARYLE
+1 
-9 KGENA
+9 

-41 TSKNVSRI
+41 TSKNVRRI
-49 GRLSELRKEYPDPIA
+49 GRLSELKKEYTDPIA

-75 EGKSESSFEIPA
+75 EGKSEPSFEIPA
-87 NLMLDPMKKRRI
+87 NVMLDPMKKRRI

-119 RGIRN
+119 RGIKN
-124 ESKTT
+124 ESKAT

-137 DLIIGRVLSPLSKN
+137 DLIIGRVLSPLSKS

-158 SFPEPPDYDLHH
+158 SFPESPDYDLQH
-170 VYRSLSLMAENFDL
+170 VYRSLSLMAKNFDL

-210 FYFETE
+210 FYFEIE
-216 EQDGFRTYGKSK
+216 EEDGFRTYGKSK

-312 VSEEVRAKLMGDDG
+312 VSEDVRARLMGDGG

-351 VIFYHDERFVAESDG
+351 VIFYHDERFAMGSDG

-371 VTTYCGRMREY
+371 VTTYCGRLREY

-392 RAMELVSQGK
+392 RAMELVRQGK
-402 IRKGVNQNDVRR
+402 IRKGINQNDVRR

-421 TEKGEV
+421 TENGEV
-427 AEKKVFSIDSER
+427 AEKKVFSIDRER
-439 FEEESKYDGFYA
+439 FEEESEYDGFYA
-451 VTTDLADDPGEI
+451 VTTDLDDDPGEI
-463 IRINKG
+463 IRINRG

-476 FRIMKSDFDARP
+476 FRIMKSDFDGRP
-488 VFMSREDRIRAHFLT
+488 VFVSREDRIRAHFLT
-503 CYLAYMIFRIIEQKL
+503 CYLAFMIFRIIEQKL
-518 NKGDVRYTDAE
+518 NKGDVRYTDPE

-543 SFYVGAMEGKAVKAL
+543 SFYVGAMEGKAVRAL
-558 EGTFG
+558 ESTFG

-585 QEI
+585 EKI

>member
-1 MIMARYLE
+1 
-9 KGENA
+9 

-41 TSKNVSRI
+41 TSKNVRRI
-49 GRLSELRKEYPDPIA
+49 GRLSELKKEYTDPIA

-75 EGKSESSFEIPA
+75 EGRSESSFEIPA
-87 NLMLDPMKKRRI
+87 NLMLDPMKKRRV

-112 LGLDTVM
+112 LGLDMVM

-124 ESKTT
+124 ESKAT

-137 DLIIGRVLSPLSKN
+137 DLIIGRVLSPLSKS

-158 SFPEPPDYDLHH
+158 SFPEPPDYDLQH
-170 VYRSLSLMAENFDL
+170 VYRSLSLMAKSFDL

-210 FYFETE
+210 FYFEIE
-216 EQDGFRTYGKSK
+216 EDGFRTYGKSK

-249 SMCINPG
+249 SMCINRG

-265 PLEKLMTERFGIEK
+265 PLEKLMKERFGIEK

-298 TENHGFVVTKSLKK
+298 TENHGFVVTKSLKR
-312 VSEEVRAKLMGDDG
+312 VSEDVRARLMGDGG

-351 VIFYHDERFVAESDG
+351 VIFYHDERFAMGSDG

-371 VTTYCGRMREY
+371 VTTYCGRLREY

-392 RAMELVSQGK
+392 RAMELVRQGK

-421 TEKGEV
+421 TENGEV
-427 AEKKVFSIDSER
+427 AEKKVFSIDRER
-439 FEEESKYDGFYA
+439 FEEESEYDGFYA
-451 VTTDLADDPGEI
+451 VTTDLDDDPGEI
-463 IRINKG
+463 IRINRG

-476 FRIMKSDFDARP
+476 FRIMKSDFDGRP
-488 VFMSREDRIRAHFLT
+488 VFVSREDRIRAHFLT
-503 CYLAYMIFRIIEQKL
+503 CYLAFMIFRIIEQKL
-518 NKGDVRYTDAE
+518 NKGDVRYTDPE

-543 SFYVGAMEGKAVKAL
+543 NFYVGAMEGKAVRAL
-558 EGTFG
+558 ESTFG
-563 LVGSMTAFSKAQ
+563 LVGSMTALSKAQ

-585 QEI
+585 EKI

>member
-1 MIMARYLE
+1 
-9 KGENA
+9 

-41 TSKNVSRI
+41 TSKNVRRI
-49 GRLSELRKEYPDPIA
+49 GRLSELKKEYTDPIA

-75 EGKSESSFEIPA
+75 EGRSESSFEIPA
-87 NLMLDPMKKRRI
+87 NLMLDPMKKRRV

-112 LGLDTVM
+112 LGLDMVM

-124 ESKTT
+124 ESKAT

-137 DLIIGRVLSPLSKN
+137 DLIIGRVLSPLSKS

-158 SFPEPPDYDLHH
+158 SFPEPPDYDLQH
-170 VYRSLSLMAENFDL
+170 VYRSLSLMAKNFDL

-210 FYFETE
+210 FYFEIE
-216 EQDGFRTYGKSK
+216 EEDGFRTYGKSK

-256 KTNEQKTMI
+256 RTNEQKTMI

-298 TENHGFVVTKSLKK
+298 TENHGFVVTKPLKK
-312 VSEEVRAKLMGDDG
+312 VSEDVRARLMGDGG

-351 VIFYHDERFVAESDG
+351 VIFYHDERFAMGSDG

-371 VTTYCGRMREY
+371 VTTYCGRLREY

-392 RAMELVSQGK
+392 RAMELVRQGK

-421 TEKGEV
+421 TENGEV
-427 AEKKVFSIDSER
+427 AEKKVFSIDRER
-439 FEEESKYDGFYA
+439 FEEESEYDGFYA
-451 VTTDLADDPGEI
+451 VTTDLDDDPGEI
-463 IRINKG
+463 IRINRG

-476 FRIMKSDFDARP
+476 FRIMKSDFDGRP
-488 VFMSREDRIRAHFLT
+488 VFVSREDRIRAHFLT
-503 CYLAYMIFRIIEQKL
+503 CYLAFMIFRIIEQKL
-518 NKGDVRYTDAE
+518 NKGDVRYTDPE

-543 SFYVGAMEGKAVKAL
+543 NFYVGAMEGKAVRAL
-558 EGTFG
+558 ESTFG
-563 LVGSMTAFSKAQ
+563 LVGSMTALSKAQ

-585 QEI
+585 EKI

>member
-1 MIMARYLE
+1 
-9 KGENA
+9 

-41 TSKNVSRI
+41 TSKNVRRI
-49 GRLSELRKEYPDPIA
+49 GRLSELKKEYTDPIA

-75 EGKSESSFEIPA
+75 EGRSESSFEIPA
-87 NLMLDPMKKRRI
+87 NLMLDPMKKRRV

-112 LGLDTVM
+112 LGLDMVM

-124 ESKTT
+124 ESKAT

-137 DLIIGRVLSPLSKN
+137 DLVIGRVLSPLSKS

-158 SFPEPPDYDLHH
+158 SFPEPPDYDLQH
-170 VYRSLSLMAENFDL
+170 VYRSLSLMAKNFDL

-210 FYFETE
+210 FYFEVE
-216 EQDGFRTYGKSK
+216 EEDGFRTYGKSK

-256 KTNEQKTMI
+256 RTNEQKTMI

-312 VSEEVRAKLMGDDG
+312 VSEDVRARLMGDGG

-351 VIFYHDERFVAESDG
+351 VIFYHDERFAMGSDG

-371 VTTYCGRMREY
+371 VTTYCGRLREY

-392 RAMELVSQGK
+392 RAMELVRQGK

-421 TEKGEV
+421 TENGEV
-427 AEKKVFSIDSER
+427 AEKKVFSIDRER
-439 FEEESKYDGFYA
+439 FEEESEYDGFYA
-451 VTTDLADDPGEI
+451 VTTDLDDDPGEI
-463 IRINKG
+463 IRINRG

-476 FRIMKSDFDARP
+476 FRIMKSDFDGRP
-488 VFMSREDRIRAHFLT
+488 VFVSREDRIRAHFLT
-503 CYLAYMIFRIIEQKL
+503 CYLAFMIFRIIEQKL
-518 NKGDVRYTDAE
+518 NKGDVRYTDPE

-543 SFYVGAMEGKAVKAL
+543 SFYVGAMEGKAVRAL
-558 EGTFG
+558 ESTFG

-575 FRRLVARSKK
+575 VRRLVARSKK
-585 QEI
+585 EEI

>member
-1 MIMARYLE
+1 
-9 KGENA
+9 

-41 TSKNVSRI
+41 TSKNVRRI
-49 GRLSELRKEYPDPIA
+49 GRLSELKKEYTDPIA

-75 EGKSESSFEIPA
+75 EGRSESSFEIPA

-105 PQSVYYS
+105 PQFVYYS

-119 RGIRN
+119 RGIKN
-124 ESKTT
+124 ESKAT

-137 DLIIGRVLSPLSKN
+137 DLIIGRVLSPLSKS

-158 SFPEPPDYDLHH
+158 SFPEPPDYDLQH
-170 VYRSLSLMAENFDL
+170 VYRSLSLMAKSFDL

-210 FYFETE
+210 FYFEIE
-216 EQDGFRTYGKSK
+216 EEDGFRTYGKSK

-256 KTNEQKTMI
+256 RTNEQKTMI

-312 VSEEVRAKLMGDDG
+312 VSEDVRARLMGDGG

-351 VIFYHDERFVAESDG
+351 VIFYHDERFAMGSDG

-371 VTTYCGRMREY
+371 VTTYCGRLREY

-392 RAMELVSQGK
+392 RAMELVRQGK

-421 TEKGEV
+421 TENGEV
-427 AEKKVFSIDSER
+427 AEKKVFSIDRER
-439 FEEESKYDGFYA
+439 FEEESEYDGFYA
-451 VTTDLADDPGEI
+451 VTTDLDDDPGEI
-463 IRINKG
+463 IRINRG

-476 FRIMKSDFDARP
+476 FRIMKSDFDGRP
-488 VFMSREDRIRAHFLT
+488 VFVSREDRIRAHFLT
-503 CYLAYMIFRIIEQKL
+503 CYLAFMIFRIIEQKL
-518 NKGDVRYTDAE
+518 NKGDVRYTDPE

-543 SFYVGAMEGKAVKAL
+543 SFYVGAMEGKAVRAL
-558 EGTFG
+558 ESTFG
-563 LVGSMTAFSKAQ
+563 LIGSMTALSKAQ

-585 QEI
+585 EKI

>member
-1 MIMARYLE
+1 
-9 KGENA
+9 

-41 TSKNVSRI
+41 TSKNVRRI
-49 GRLSELRKEYPDPIA
+49 GRLSELKKEYTDPIA

-75 EGKSESSFEIPA
+75 EGRSESSFEIPA
-87 NLMLDPMKKRRI
+87 NLMLDPMKKRRV

-112 LGLDTVM
+112 LGLDMVM

-124 ESKTT
+124 ESKAT

-137 DLIIGRVLSPLSKN
+137 DLIIGRVLSPLSKS

-158 SFPEPPDYDLHH
+158 SFTEPPDYDLQH
-170 VYRSLSLMAENFDL
+170 VYRSLSLMAKNFDL

-210 FYFETE
+210 FYFEIE
-216 EQDGFRTYGKSK
+216 EEDGFRTYGKSK

-256 KTNEQKTMI
+256 RTNEQKTMI

-312 VSEEVRAKLMGDDG
+312 VSEDVRARLMGDGG

-351 VIFYHDERFVAESDG
+351 VIFYHDERFAMGSDG

-371 VTTYCGRMREY
+371 VTTYCGRLREY

-392 RAMELVSQGK
+392 RAMELVRQGK

-421 TEKGEV
+421 TENGEV
-427 AEKKVFSIDSER
+427 AEKKVFSIDRER
-439 FEEESKYDGFYA
+439 FEEESEYDGFYA
-451 VTTDLADDPGEI
+451 VTTDLDDDPGEI
-463 IRINKG
+463 IRINRG

-476 FRIMKSDFDARP
+476 FRIMKSDFDGRP
-488 VFMSREDRIRAHFLT
+488 VFVSREDRIRAHFLT
-503 CYLAYMIFRIIEQKL
+503 CYLAFMIFRIIEQKL
-518 NKGDVRYTDAE
+518 NKGDVRYTDPE

-543 SFYVGAMEGKAVKAL
+543 NFYVGAMEGKAVRAL
-558 EGTFG
+558 ESTFG

-585 QEI
+585 EKI

>member
-1 MIMARYLE
+1 
-9 KGENA
+9 

-41 TSKNVSRI
+41 TSKNVRRI
-49 GRLSELRKEYPDPIA
+49 GRLSELKKEYTDPIA

-75 EGKSESSFEIPA
+75 EGRSESSFEIPA
-87 NLMLDPMKKRRI
+87 NLMLDPMKKRRV

-112 LGLDTVM
+112 LGLDMVM

-124 ESKTT
+124 ESKAT

-137 DLIIGRVLSPLSKN
+137 DLIIGRVLSPLSKS

-158 SFPEPPDYDLHH
+158 SFPEPPDYDLQH
-170 VYRSLSLMAENFDL
+170 VYRSLSLMAKNFDL

-210 FYFETE
+210 FYFEIE
-216 EQDGFRTYGKSK
+216 EEDGFRTYGKSK

-285 CGLSGKR
+285 CGLSGKK

-312 VSEEVRAKLMGDDG
+312 VSEDVRARLMGDGG

-351 VIFYHDERFVAESDG
+351 VIFYHDEKFAMGSDG

-371 VTTYCGRMREY
+371 VTTYCGRLREY

-392 RAMELVSQGK
+392 RAMELVRQGK

-421 TEKGEV
+421 TENGEV
-427 AEKKVFSIDSER
+427 AEKKVFSIDRER
-439 FEEESKYDGFYA
+439 FEEESEYDGFYA
-451 VTTDLADDPGEI
+451 VTTDLDDDPGEI
-463 IRINKG
+463 IRINRG

-476 FRIMKSDFDARP
+476 FRIMKSDFDGRP
-488 VFMSREDRIRAHFLT
+488 VFVSREDRIRAHFLT
-503 CYLAYMIFRIIEQKL
+503 CYLAFMIFRIIEQKL
-518 NKGDVRYTDAE
+518 NKGDVRYTDPE

-543 SFYVGAMEGKAVKAL
+543 SFYVGAMEGKAVRAL
-558 EGTFG
+558 ESTFG

-585 QEI
+585 EKI

>member
-1 MIMARYLE
+1 
-9 KGENA
+9 

-41 TSKNVSRI
+41 TSKNVRRI
-49 GRLSELRKEYPDPIA
+49 GRLSELKKEYTDPIA

-75 EGKSESSFEIPA
+75 EGRSESSFEIPA
-87 NLMLDPMKKRRI
+87 NLMLDPMKKRRV

-112 LGLDTVM
+112 LGLNTVM

-124 ESKTT
+124 ESKVT

-137 DLIIGRVLSPLSKN
+137 DLIIGRVLSPLSKS

-158 SFPEPPDYDLHH
+158 SFPEPPDYDLQH
-170 VYRSLSLMAENFDL
+170 VYRSLSLMAKNFDL

-210 FYFETE
+210 FYFEIE
-216 EQDGFRTYGKSK
+216 EEDGFRTYGKSK

-256 KTNEQKTMI
+256 RTNEQKTMI
-265 PLEKLMTERFGIEK
+265 PLEKMMTERFGIEK

-312 VSEEVRAKLMGDDG
+312 VSEDVRARLMGDGG

-351 VIFYHDERFVAESDG
+351 VIFYHDEKFAMGSDG

-371 VTTYCGRMREY
+371 VTTYCGRLREY

-392 RAMELVSQGK
+392 RAMELIRQGK

-421 TEKGEV
+421 TENGEV
-427 AEKKVFSIDSER
+427 AEKKVFSIDRER
-439 FEEESKYDGFYA
+439 FEEESEYDGFYA
-451 VTTDLADDPGEI
+451 VTTDLDDDPGEI
-463 IRINKG
+463 IRINRG

-476 FRIMKSDFDARP
+476 FRIMKSDFDGRP
-488 VFMSREDRIRAHFLT
+488 VFVSREDRIRAHFLT
-503 CYLAYMIFRIIEQKL
+503 CYLAFMIFRIIEQKL
-518 NKGDVRYTDAE
+518 NKGDVRYTDPE

-543 SFYVGAMEGKAVKAL
+543 SFYVGAMEGKAVRAL
-558 EGTFG
+558 ESTFG

-585 QEI
+585 EEI

>member
-1 MIMARYLE
+1 
-9 KGENA
+9 

-49 GRLSELRKEYPDPIA
+49 GRLSELKKEYDDPIA
-64 HFRAEAKRLTD
+64 HFRAEAKRLTE
-75 EGKSESSFEIPA
+75 EGRSERSFEIPA
-87 NLMLDPMKKRRI
+87 DLMLDPTKKRRI

-112 LGLDTVM
+112 LGLDSVM
-119 RGIRN
+119 RGLRN
-124 ESKTT
+124 ESKAT

-170 VYRSLSLMAENFDL
+170 VYRSLSLMSKSFDL

-203 TYYDCTN
+203 CYYDCTN
-210 FYFETE
+210 FYFEIE
-216 EQDGFRTYGKSK
+216 EEDGFRTYGKSK

-239 LFLDRNGLPI
+239 LFLDRNGLPV

-265 PLEKLMTERFGIEK
+265 PLEKMMTERFGIEK

-285 CGLSGKR
+285 CGLSGKK

-312 VSEEVRAKLMGDDG
+312 ASEEVRERLMGDGG

-343 REDANLRD
+343 REDANLKD
-351 VIFYHDERFVAESDG
+351 DIFYHDEKFVAESDG

-371 VTTYCGRMREY
+371 VTTYCGRLREY

-392 RAMELVSQGK
+392 RAMDLVRQGK
-402 IRKGVNQNDVRR
+402 LSKGVNQNDVRR
-414 FIVVDSV
+414 FIAVDSV
-421 TEKGEV
+421 TENGEV
-427 AEKKVFSIDSER
+427 AEKKLFSIDRER

-451 VTTDLADDPGEI
+451 VTTDLDDDPGEI
-463 IRINKG
+463 IRINRG

-476 FRIMKSDFDARP
+476 FRIMKSDFNGRP

-503 CYLAYMIFRIIEQKL
+503 CYLAFMIFRIIEQKL
-518 NKGDVRYTDAE
+518 NKGDVKYTDAE
-529 ILRTLRDYEAIDAE
+529 ILRTLKDYEAVDAE
-543 SFYVGAMEGKAVKAL
+543 SFYVGAMEGKAVRAL
-558 EGTFG
+558 ESTFG
-563 LVGSMTAFSKAQ
+563 LVGSMTAFSKAK
-575 FRRLVARSKK
+575 FRRLVAKSKK
-585 QEI
+585 EKI

>member
-1 MIMARYLE
+1 
-9 KGENA
+9 

-41 TSKNVSRI
+41 TSKNVRRI
-49 GRLSELRKEYPDPIA
+49 GRLSELKKEYTDPIA
-64 HFRAEAKRLTD
+64 HFRAEAKRLTE
-75 EGKSESSFEIPA
+75 EGKSEPSFEIPA
-87 NLMLDPMKKRRI
+87 NVMLDPMKKRRV

-112 LGLDTVM
+112 LGLNTVM
-119 RGIRN
+119 RSIRN
-124 ESKTT
+124 ESKVT

-137 DLIIGRVLSPLSKN
+137 DLVIGRVLSPLSKS

-158 SFPEPPDYDLHH
+158 SFPEPPDYDLQH
-170 VYRSLSLMAENFDL
+170 VYRSLSLMAKNFDL

-210 FYFETE
+210 FYFEIE
-216 EQDGFRTYGKSK
+216 EEDGFRTYGKSK

-256 KTNEQKTMI
+256 RMNEQKTMI

-312 VSEEVRAKLMGDDG
+312 VSEDVRARLMGDGG

-351 VIFYHDERFVAESDG
+351 VIFYHDEKFAMGSDG

-371 VTTYCGRMREY
+371 VTTYCGRLREY

-392 RAMELVSQGK
+392 RAMELIRQGK

-421 TEKGEV
+421 TENGEV
-427 AEKKVFSIDSER
+427 AEKKVFSIDRER
-439 FEEESKYDGFYA
+439 FEEESEYDGFYA
-451 VTTDLADDPGEI
+451 VTTDLDDDPAEI
-463 IRINKG
+463 IRINRG

-476 FRIMKSDFDARP
+476 FRIMKSDFDGRP
-488 VFMSREDRIRAHFLT
+488 VFVSREDRIRAHFLT
-503 CYLAYMIFRIIEQKL
+503 CYLAFMIFRIIEQKL
-518 NKGDVRYTDAE
+518 NKGDVRYTDPE

-543 SFYVGAMEGKAVKAL
+543 SFYVGAMEGKAVRAL
-558 EGTFG
+558 ESTFG

-585 QEI
+585 EKI

>member
-1 MIMARYLE
+1 
-9 KGENA
+9 

-41 TSKNVSRI
+41 TSKNVRRI
-49 GRLSELRKEYPDPIA
+49 GRLSELKKEYTDPIA

-75 EGKSESSFEIPA
+75 EGRSESSFDIPA
-87 NLMLDPMKKRRI
+87 NLMLDPMKRRRV

-112 LGLDTVM
+112 LGLDMVM

-124 ESKTT
+124 ESKAT

-137 DLIIGRVLSPLSKN
+137 DLIIGRVLSPLSKS

-158 SFPEPPDYDLHH
+158 SFPEPPDYDLQH
-170 VYRSLSLMAENFDL
+170 VYRSLSLMAKSFDL

-210 FYFETE
+210 FYFEIE
-216 EQDGFRTYGKSK
+216 EEDGFRTYGKSK

-239 LFLDRNGLPI
+239 IFLDRNGLPI

-312 VSEEVRAKLMGDDG
+312 VSEDVRARLMGDGG

-351 VIFYHDERFVAESDG
+351 VIFYHDERFAMGSDG

-371 VTTYCGRMREY
+371 VTTYCGRLREY

-392 RAMELVSQGK
+392 RAMELVRQGK

-421 TEKGEV
+421 TENGEV
-427 AEKKVFSIDSER
+427 AEKKVFSIDRER
-439 FEEESKYDGFYA
+439 FEEESEYDGFYA
-451 VTTDLADDPGEI
+451 VTTDLDDDPGEI
-463 IRINKG
+463 IRINRG

-476 FRIMKSDFDARP
+476 FRIMKSDFDGRP
-488 VFMSREDRIRAHFLT
+488 VFVSREDRIRAHFLT
-503 CYLAYMIFRIIEQKL
+503 CYLAFMIFRIIEQKL
-518 NKGDVRYTDAE
+518 NKGDVRYTDPE

-543 SFYVGAMEGKAVKAL
+543 NFYVGAMEGKAVRAL
-558 EGTFG
+558 ESTFG

-585 QEI
+585 EKI

>member
-1 MIMARYLE
+1 
-9 KGENA
+9 

-41 TSKNVSRI
+41 TSKNVRRI
-49 GRLSELRKEYPDPIA
+49 GRLSELKKEYTDPIA

-75 EGKSESSFEIPA
+75 EGRSESSFEIPA
-87 NLMLDPMKKRRI
+87 NLMLDPMKRRRV

-112 LGLDTVM
+112 LGLDMVM

-124 ESKTT
+124 ESKAT

-137 DLIIGRVLSPLSKN
+137 DLVIGRVLSPLSKS

-158 SFPEPPDYDLHH
+158 SFPEPPDYDLQH
-170 VYRSLSLMAENFDL
+170 VYRSLSLMAKNFDL

-210 FYFETE
+210 FYFEIE
-216 EQDGFRTYGKSK
+216 EEDGFRTYGKSK

-256 KTNEQKTMI
+256 RMNEQKTMI
-265 PLEKLMTERFGIEK
+265 PLEKMMTERFGIEK

-312 VSEEVRAKLMGDDG
+312 VSEDVRARLMGDGG

-351 VIFYHDERFVAESDG
+351 VIFYHDERFAMGSDG

-371 VTTYCGRMREY
+371 VTTYCGRLREY

-392 RAMELVSQGK
+392 RAMELIRQGK

-421 TEKGEV
+421 TENGEV
-427 AEKKVFSIDSER
+427 AEKKVFSIDRER
-439 FEEESKYDGFYA
+439 FEEESEYDGFYA
-451 VTTDLADDPGEI
+451 VTTDLDDDPGEI
-463 IRINKG
+463 IRINRG

-476 FRIMKSDFDARP
+476 FRIMKSDFDGRP
-488 VFMSREDRIRAHFLT
+488 VFVSREDRIRAHFLT
-503 CYLAYMIFRIIEQKL
+503 CYLAFMIFRIIEQKL
-518 NKGDVRYTDAE
+518 NKGDVRYTDPE

-543 SFYVGAMEGKAVKAL
+543 SFYVGAMEGKAVRAL
-558 EGTFG
+558 ESTFG

-585 QEI
+585 EKI

>member
-1 MIMARYLE
+1 
-9 KGENA
+9 

-41 TSKNVSRI
+41 TSKNVRRI
-49 GRLSELRKEYPDPIA
+49 GRLSELKKEYTDPIA

-75 EGKSESSFEIPA
+75 EGRSESSFEIPA
-87 NLMLDPMKKRRI
+87 NLMLDPMKKRRV

-112 LGLDTVM
+112 LGLDMVM

-124 ESKTT
+124 ESKAT

-137 DLIIGRVLSPLSKN
+137 DLIIGRVLSPLSKS

-158 SFPEPPDYDLHH
+158 SFPEPPDYDLQH
-170 VYRSLSLMAENFDL
+170 VYRSLSLMAKSFDL

-210 FYFETE
+210 FYFEIE
-216 EQDGFRTYGKSK
+216 EEDGFRTYGKSK

-256 KTNEQKTMI
+256 RTNEQKTMI

-312 VSEEVRAKLMGDDG
+312 VSEDVRARLMGDGG

-343 REDANLRD
+343 REDTNLRD
-351 VIFYHDERFVAESDG
+351 VIFYHDERFAMGSDG

-371 VTTYCGRMREY
+371 VTTYCGRLREY

-392 RAMELVSQGK
+392 RAMELVRQGK
-402 IRKGVNQNDVRR
+402 IRKDVNQNDVRR

-421 TEKGEV
+421 TENGEV
-427 AEKKVFSIDSER
+427 AEKKVFSIDRER
-439 FEEESKYDGFYA
+439 FEEESEYDGFYA
-451 VTTDLADDPGEI
+451 VTTDLDDDPGEI
-463 IRINKG
+463 IRINRG

-476 FRIMKSDFDARP
+476 FRIMKSDFDGRP
-488 VFMSREDRIRAHFLT
+488 VFVSREDRIRAHFLT
-503 CYLAYMIFRIIEQKL
+503 CYLAFMIFRIIEQKL
-518 NKGDVRYTDAE
+518 NKGDVRYTDPE

-543 SFYVGAMEGKAVKAL
+543 NFYVGAMEGKAVRAL
-558 EGTFG
+558 ESTFG
-563 LVGSMTAFSKAQ
+563 LVGSMTALSKAQ

-585 QEI
+585 EKI

>member
-1 MIMARYLE
+1 
-9 KGENA
+9 

-41 TSKNVSRI
+41 TSKNVRRI
-49 GRLSELRKEYPDPIA
+49 GRLSELKKEYTDPIA

-75 EGKSESSFEIPA
+75 EGRSESSFEIPA
-87 NLMLDPMKKRRI
+87 NLMLDPMKKRRV

-112 LGLDTVM
+112 LGLDMVM

-124 ESKTT
+124 ESKAT

-137 DLIIGRVLSPLSKN
+137 DLIIGRVLSPLSK
-151 STYEKAF
+151 SSPYEKAF
-158 SFPEPPDYDLHH
+158 SFPEPPDYDLQH
-170 VYRSLSLMAENFDL
+170 VYRSLSLMAKNFDL

-210 FYFETE
+210 FYFEIE
-216 EQDGFRTYGKSK
+216 EEDGFRTYGKSK

-256 KTNEQKTMI
+256 RTNEQKTMI
-265 PLEKLMTERFGIEK
+265 PLEKMMTERFGIEK

-292 NLRFNS
+292 DLRFNS

-312 VSEEVRAKLMGDDG
+312 VSEDVRARLMGDGG

-351 VIFYHDERFVAESDG
+351 VIFYHDERFAMGSDG

-371 VTTYCGRMREY
+371 VTTYCGRLREY

-392 RAMELVSQGK
+392 RAMELVRQGK

-421 TEKGEV
+421 TENGEV
-427 AEKKVFSIDSER
+427 AEKKVFSIDRER
-439 FEEESKYDGFYA
+439 FEEESEYDGFYA
-451 VTTDLADDPGEI
+451 VTTDLDDDPGEI
-463 IRINKG
+463 IRINRG

-476 FRIMKSDFDARP
+476 FRIMKSDFDGRP
-488 VFMSREDRIRAHFLT
+488 VFVSREDRIRAHFLT
-503 CYLAYMIFRIIEQKL
+503 CYLAFMIFRIIEQKL
-518 NKGDVRYTDAE
+518 NKGDVRYTDPE

-543 SFYVGAMEGKAVKAL
+543 NFYVGAMEGKAVRAL
-558 EGTFG
+558 ESTFG
-563 LVGSMTAFSKAQ
+563 LVGSMTALSKAQ

-585 QEI
+585 EKI

>member
-1 MIMARYLE
+1 
-9 KGENA
+9 

-41 TSKNVSRI
+41 TSKNVRRI
-49 GRLSELRKEYPDPIA
+49 GRLSELKKEYTDPIA

-75 EGKSESSFEIPA
+75 EGRSESSFEIPA
-87 NLMLDPMKKRRI
+87 NLMLDPMKKRRV

-112 LGLDTVM
+112 LGLDMVM

-124 ESKTT
+124 ESKVT

-137 DLIIGRVLSPLSKN
+137 DLIIGRVLSPLSKS

-158 SFPEPPDYDLHH
+158 SFPEPPDYDLQH
-170 VYRSLSLMAENFDL
+170 VYRSLSLMAKNFDL

-210 FYFETE
+210 FYFEIE
-216 EQDGFRTYGKSK
+216 EEDGFRTYGKSK

-256 KTNEQKTMI
+256 RTNEQKTMI
-265 PLEKLMTERFGIEK
+265 PLEKMMTERFGIEK

-312 VSEEVRAKLMGDDG
+312 VSEDVRARLMGDGG

-351 VIFYHDERFVAESDG
+351 VIFYHDERFAMGSDG

-371 VTTYCGRMREY
+371 VTTYCGRLREY

-392 RAMELVSQGK
+392 RAMELVRQGK

-421 TEKGEV
+421 TENGEV
-427 AEKKVFSIDSER
+427 AEKKVFSIDRER
-439 FEEESKYDGFYA
+439 FEEESEYDGFYA
-451 VTTDLADDPGEI
+451 VTTDLDDDPGEI
-463 IRINKG
+463 IRINRG

-476 FRIMKSDFDARP
+476 FRIMKSDFDGRP
-488 VFMSREDRIRAHFLT
+488 VFVSREDRIRAHFLT
-503 CYLAYMIFRIIEQKL
+503 CYLAFMIFRIIEQKL
-518 NKGDVRYTDAE
+518 NKGDVRYTDPE

-543 SFYVGAMEGKAVKAL
+543 NFYVGAMEGKAVRAL
-558 EGTFG
+558 ESTFG
-563 LVGSMTAFSKAQ
+563 LVGSMTALSKAQ

-585 QEI
+585 EKI